1 MRKSPLLSLS
11 GITLAV
17 AAMLVATSD
26 VALAA
31 ISDGVTTG
39 TAPVN
44 LVYNALTGN
53 VSFDTKGA
61 ADMNG
66 FVLKSLANIL
76 ISGNANLT
84 PGLFVTTNSGTISS
98 SFAQTFANGYN
109 LGNVLAASLT
119 KSFLNADVTF
129 TYAQTSGGGVKTGQ
143 LIYNSGAPTVITINV
158 ASGTQTQTQAGYATL
173 SGSLPV
179 VKTGAGTLVLDQ
191 ANTLTGST
199 TVQGGVLRLSN
210 AAALASSTLAVVAG
224 GTARVAPYLVTG
236 VGGLNLS
243 GTGLVDVTNGGM
255 TVASGLSAATLVAK
269 LIEGRNGG
277 TWDGTSG
284 ITSSV
289 TAAQVANFEMRA
301 VGWMDNGDGS
311 LTVAY
316 AAQGDTNLDWTVDI
330 LDVSNFVSSGKFGTG
345 EVATWM
351 DGDFNYDGVVDIQDV
366 ADFSATGLYGG
377 GSYNAAAPGVA
388 AVPEPTLGWAAGG
401 LGVGVLV
408 RSRRWRR
415 C

>member
-1 MRKSPLLSLS
+1 MRPLPLASRSRL
-11 GITLAV
+11 TLAV
-17 AAMLVATSD
+17 ATILVATSN
-26 VALAA
+26 VTLAGIA
-31 ISDGVTTG
+31 DGITTG

-53 VSFDTKGA
+53 VSFDTKGTT
-61 ADMNG
+61 DMNG
-66 FVLKSLANIL
+66 FILKSLASIL

-84 PGLFVTTNSGTISS
+84 PGPFVVRNSGTISS
-98 SFAQTFANGYN
+98 TFAQTFANGYN

-119 KSFLNADVTF
+119 KSFLNADLTF

-191 ANTLTGST
+191 ANTLSGST
-199 TVQGGVLRLSN
+199 TVQAGVLRLPN
-210 AAALASSTLAVVAG
+210 ASALGSSTLEVVAG
-224 GTARVAPYLVTG
+224 GTAQVAPSLVTG

-243 GTGLVDVTNGGM
+243 GTGLVDVTSGGL
-255 TVASGLSAATLVAK
+255 TVASGLSPATLVAK

-289 TAAQVANFEMRA
+289 AAAQVANFEMRA
-301 VGWMDNGDGS
+301 VG
-311 LTVAY
+311 
-316 AAQGDTNLDWTVDI
+316 
-330 LDVSNFVSSGKFGTG
+330 
-345 EVATWM
+345 
-351 DGDFNYDGVVDIQDV
+351 
-366 ADFSATGLYGG
+366 
-377 GSYNAAAPGVA
+377 
-388 AVPEPTLGWAAGG
+388 
-401 LGVGVLV
+401 
-408 RSRRWRR
+408 
-415 C
+415 